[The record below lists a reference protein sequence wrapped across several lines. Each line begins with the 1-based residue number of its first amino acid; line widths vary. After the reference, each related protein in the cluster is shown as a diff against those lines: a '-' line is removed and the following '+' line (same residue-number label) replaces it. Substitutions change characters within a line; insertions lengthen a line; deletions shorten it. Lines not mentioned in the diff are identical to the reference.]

1 MWSYENIVL
10 DSDVHTITDMN
21 GVKLNRKGEIVFGD
35 RVWMG
40 ARCTVLKNVTVAHD
54 VIIGSSTVVSKSL
67 PESYSIYGGSP
78 VRKLKSGIKRK
89 RDWV

>member
-1 MWSYENIVL
+1 MIVTNKIVIGENNMWSYENIVL

-40 ARCTVLKNVTVAHD
+40 ARCKVFL
-54 VIIGSSTVVSKSL
+54 
-67 PESYSIYGGSP
+67 
-78 VRKLKSGIKRK
+78 
-89 RDWV
+89 